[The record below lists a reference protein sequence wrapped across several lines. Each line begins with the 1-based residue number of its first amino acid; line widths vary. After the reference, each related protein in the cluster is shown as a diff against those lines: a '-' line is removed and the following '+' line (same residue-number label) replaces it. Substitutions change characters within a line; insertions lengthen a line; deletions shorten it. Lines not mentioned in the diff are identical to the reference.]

1 MDLFQ
6 LIYLM
11 LPAYIANMA
20 PVLAKN
26 KFKPLDYPIDGGKTF
41 MGKPILGSHK
51 TMRGI
56 LLGIICAIT
65 VFYIQQI
72 LFRYEAFQSI
82 SLIDY
87 NLVGPLLGFYLGFG
101 SLVGDAVGSF
111 IKRRFNVRPGYS
123 VIGLDQLDF
132 AVGALY
138 FMAFI
143 YHPGWETM
151 GYILAITF
159 VLHIVVHRIGYHLK
173 INKKKW

>member
-1 MDLFQ
+1 MDIFQ

-11 LPAYIANMA
+11 LPAYVANMT

-41 MGKPILGSHK
+41 MGKPLLGTHK

-56 LLGIICAIT
+56 LLGIICAIA

-72 LFRYEAFQSI
+72 LFRYEAFQSL

-87 NLVGPLLGFYLGFG
+87 NLVGPLLGFCLGFG

-111 IKRRFNVRPGYS
+111 IKRRINIKPGS
-123 VIGLDQLDF
+123 RLIVLDQLDF

-159 VLHIVVHRIGYHLK
+159 VLHIVVHRIGYYMK